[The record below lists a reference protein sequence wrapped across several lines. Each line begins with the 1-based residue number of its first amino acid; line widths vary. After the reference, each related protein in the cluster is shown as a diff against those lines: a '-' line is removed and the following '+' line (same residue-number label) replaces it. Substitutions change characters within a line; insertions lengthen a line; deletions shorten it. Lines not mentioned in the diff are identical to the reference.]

1 MNNQATPLAEPAVIL
16 VDENDNPIGTAPKL
30 QAHIDGVLHR
40 AFSVF
45 VFNRDGQLLL
55 QRRAM
60 HKYHSGGLWTN
71 SCCSHP
77 SPGESTH
84 DACQRRLQEEMG
96 FVCEVTPAFSF
107 VYRTDFEN
115 GLIEH
120 EYDHVFVGEYNGAVA
135 PDQEEVHEYRWV
147 SFTGIDQMLVNDPEQ
162 FTYWFKHVYDR
173 VKNYRAQAGG
183 HEV

>member
-1 MNNQATPLAEPAVIL
+1 MNNVLSTPEPQVIL
-16 VDENDNPIGTAPKL
+16 VDELDRELGTAPKM

-45 VFNRDGQLLL
+45 VFNSDGQLLL

-71 SCCSHP
+71 TCCSHP
-77 SPGESTH
+77 APGEATEA
-84 DACQRRLQEEMG
+84 ACLRRLQEEMG
-96 FVCEVTPAFSF
+96 FQCAIVPAFSF

-120 EYDHVFVGEYNGAVA
+120 EYDHVYVGEYNDVVL
-135 PDQEEVHEYRWV
+135 PDPEEVHEYRWV
-147 SFTGIDQMLVNDPEQ
+147 SFAGIDLMLANDPGQ
-162 FTYWFKHVYDR
+162 FTYWFKHVYER
-173 VKNYRAQAGG
+173 VKAHRAQQGG
-183 HEV
+183 HGA